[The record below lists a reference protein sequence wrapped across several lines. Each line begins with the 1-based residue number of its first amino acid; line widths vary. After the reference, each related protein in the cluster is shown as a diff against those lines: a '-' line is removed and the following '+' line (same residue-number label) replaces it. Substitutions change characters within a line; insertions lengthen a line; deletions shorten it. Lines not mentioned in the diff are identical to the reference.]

1 MTVAAQLP
9 SLAHVEVDLFLP
21 TWAFGL
27 IALVIFLAMLA
38 VLLSFRDVANRHRVP
53 MPGADEH
60 VTMPG
65 ATHHGDGH
73 PFTRETS

>member
-1 MTVAAQLP
+1 MTVAALISSQ
-9 SLAHVEVDLFLP
+9 AEVHVDLALP
-21 TWAFGL
+21 TWAYGL
-27 IALVIFLAMLA
+27 IALVIFMLLLA

-53 MPGADEH
+53 VPGADEH

-73 PFTRETS
+73 PFTREKS